1 VETRESEYS
10 RQSEKGDEEEEE
22 EEEEREREP
31 GIEPKTPLLNMALS
45 YQEYGRVGK

>member
-1 VETRESEYS
+1 METRESEYS
-10 RQSEKGDEEEEE
+10 RQSEKRDEEEEE
-22 EEEEREREP
+22 QEEREREP